1 MGVATARKVRGRWGE
16 IGVAHR
22 LGLRRRRLQE
32 DGRGAHAVPGFAA
45 EIAADVEGGEKLLGC
60 IQCGTCSG
68 SCPLVGYMDLTPRQV
83 IGLVRAGAASQVL
96 TSFTPWICATCYACT
111 VACPKE
117 IPITGIMHALR
128 RRALR
133 EGTYPKRFTNPVM
146 MRELVAMAER
156 RGRSTESLIALR
168 SYLRTD
174 PSQLLRHAVTGVR
187 LLRRGRVGFRP
198 ASMRDPTALRRFLEV
213 VG

>member
-1 MGVATARKVRGRWGE
+1 MSAPRRSPASEGGPGVPE
-16 IGVAHR
+16 R
-22 LGLRRRRLQE
+22 LGWRRRRLE
-32 DGRGAHAVPGFAA
+32 RGREPHLNPRFGA
-45 EIAADVEGGEKLLGC
+45 EIAADVERGENLFGC

-68 SCPLVGYMDLTPRQV
+68 TCPLVGYMDLTPRQV
-83 IGLVRAGAASQVL
+83 IGLTRAGAEQQVL
-96 TSFTPWICATCYACT
+96 RSFTPWVCATCYACT

-128 RRALR
+128 RRAFR
-133 EGTYPKRFTNPVM
+133 EGTYPRRFTNPVM

-174 PSQLLRHAVTGVR
+174 PSQLLKHAVTGFR
-187 LLRRGRVGFRP
+187 LLGRGRMGFRP
-198 ASMRDPTALRRFLEV
+198 ASMRDPDALRRFLEV